1 MSQKA
6 ILGIIA
12 VVLIAILGLLVYENT
27 KKSPAEEMA
36 DSIGKAVE
44 DVGEAVQ
51 DEAKKIRGEE

>member
-27 KKSPAEEMA
+27 KKSPAEKMA
-36 DSIGKAVE
+36 DSIGEAVE

-51 DEAKKIRGEE
+51 EEAQKLKGEE